1 LQTALFVDI
10 KLPKRAAIAIPAASD
25 IGFDVSNVPI
35 TTQSTPKILP
45 SSDGNRS
52 LAECMSIPE
61 DVVFDEIGA
70 LQERLDALSPKER
83 VELLI
88 KLMPY
93 ALPKV
98 TSVSHTT
105 NEPLDWG

>member
-1 LQTALFVDI
+1 MANTTGKKYGGREKGTPNKMTKELRSVLKDI
-10 KLPKRAAIAIPAASD
+10 LY
-25 IGFDVSNVPI
+25 
-35 TTQSTPKILP
+35 
-45 SSDGNRS
+45 
-52 LAECMSIPE
+52 
-61 DVVFDEIGA
+61 
-70 LQERLDALSPKER
+70 QELEQIQEHLETLNPKER

-105 NEPLDWG
+105 NEPLDWE

>member
-1 LQTALFVDI
+1 MANTTGN
-10 KLPKRAAIAIPAASD
+10 KYGGREKGTPNR
-25 IGFDVSNVPI
+25 I
-35 TTQSTPKILP
+35 TKEL
-45 SSDGNRS
+45 RS
-52 LAECMSIPE
+52 LLK
-61 DVVFDEIGA
+61 DVMYDEIGA
-70 LQERLDALSPKER
+70 LQERLDALNPKER

-105 NEPLDWG
+105 NEPLDWY

>member
-1 LQTALFVDI
+1 MANTTGNKYGGRQKGTPNKLTKELRSVLKDI
-10 KLPKRAAIAIPAASD
+10 LY
-25 IGFDVSNVPI
+25 
-35 TTQSTPKILP
+35 
-45 SSDGNRS
+45 
-52 LAECMSIPE
+52 
-61 DVVFDEIGA
+61 
-70 LQERLDALSPKER
+70 QELEQIQEHLETLNSKER

>member
-1 LQTALFVDI
+1 MANTTGN
-10 KLPKRAAIAIPAASD
+10 KYGGREKGTPNR
-25 IGFDVSNVPI
+25 I
-35 TTQSTPKILP
+35 TKEL
-45 SSDGNRS
+45 RS
-52 LAECMSIPE
+52 LLK
-61 DVVFDEIGA
+61 DVMYDEIGA
-70 LQERLDALSPKER
+70 LQERLDTLNPKDR

>member
-1 LQTALFVDI
+1 MANTTGNKYGGRQKGTPNRMTKELRSVLKDI
-10 KLPKRAAIAIPAASD
+10 LY
-25 IGFDVSNVPI
+25 
-35 TTQSTPKILP
+35 
-45 SSDGNRS
+45 
-52 LAECMSIPE
+52 
-61 DVVFDEIGA
+61 
-70 LQERLDALSPKER
+70 QELEQIQEHLETLNSKER

>member
-1 LQTALFVDI
+1 MANTTGNKYGGRQKGTPNKLTKELRSVLKDI
-10 KLPKRAAIAIPAASD
+10 LY
-25 IGFDVSNVPI
+25 
-35 TTQSTPKILP
+35 
-45 SSDGNRS
+45 
-52 LAECMSIPE
+52 
-61 DVVFDEIGA
+61 
-70 LQERLDALSPKER
+70 QELEQIQEHLETLNPKER

-105 NEPLDWG
+105 NEPLDWN

>member
-1 LQTALFVDI
+1 MANTSGN
-10 KLPKRAAIAIPAASD
+10 KYGGRPKGTPNR
-25 IGFDVSNVPI
+25 I
-35 TTQSTPKILP
+35 TKEL
-45 SSDGNRS
+45 RS
-52 LAECMSIPE
+52 LLK
-61 DVVFDEIGA
+61 DVMYDEIGA
-70 LQERLDALSPKER
+70 LQERLDTLNPKER

>member
-1 LQTALFVDI
+1 MANTSGN
-10 KLPKRAAIAIPAASD
+10 KYGGRKKGTPNR
-25 IGFDVSNVPI
+25 I
-35 TTQSTPKILP
+35 TKEL
-45 SSDGNRS
+45 RS
-52 LAECMSIPE
+52 LLK
-61 DVVFDEIGA
+61 DVMYDEIGA
-70 LQERLDALSPKER
+70 LQERLDALNPKER
-83 VELLI
+83 VELI

>member
-1 LQTALFVDI
+1 MANTTGNKYGGRQKGTPNKLTKELRSVLKDI
-10 KLPKRAAIAIPAASD
+10 LY
-25 IGFDVSNVPI
+25 
-35 TTQSTPKILP
+35 
-45 SSDGNRS
+45 
-52 LAECMSIPE
+52 
-61 DVVFDEIGA
+61 
-70 LQERLDALSPKER
+70 QELEQIQEHLDTLNSKER

-98 TSVSHTT
+98 TSISHTT